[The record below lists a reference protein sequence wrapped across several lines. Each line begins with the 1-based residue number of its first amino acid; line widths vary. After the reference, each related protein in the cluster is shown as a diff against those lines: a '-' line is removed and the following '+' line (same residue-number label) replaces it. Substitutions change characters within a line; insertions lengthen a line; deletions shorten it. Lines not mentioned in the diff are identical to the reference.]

1 MIQNGRANM
10 EKLHI
15 GGTILIKN
23 KLLSYFQYIFKC
35 FFESA
40 WAFQSG
46 LHHLKWQIQN
56 GSHVKQHPQRR
67 KKSVAKTKLFHKVR
81 RKIARI
87 KV

>member
-10 EKLHI
+10 ADMKTKASYWRHNFNLKQ
-15 GGTILIKN
+15 T
-23 KLLSYFQYIFKC
+23 LSYFQYIFKC
-35 FFESA
+35 LFEST

-81 RKIARI
+81 RKIA
-87 KV
+87 

>member
-1 MIQNGRANM
+1 MG
-10 EKLHI
+10 
-15 GGTILIKN
+15 
-23 KLLSYFQYIFKC
+23 
-35 FFESA
+35 
-40 WAFQSG
+40 FQSG

-87 KV
+87 KVQNGRFKIPDPKWRTQNGKTDIIEPLRKGQCQTIL